1 MKSTIYSGQ
10 HVAHQC
16 SMSESSF
23 DDVNLQNAIFNNVN
37 LQASRYS
44 NINLMQGNF
53 YDVNL
58 SHAHFSYINLGGAVL
73 SNIVTWATNPLGVS
87 KKLPI
92 TFKDSDLS
100 GSTFSNVDMTNTTLE
115 SCQISGLVINGVDI
129 EALLKGDIIK
139 PDLQKVGWR
148 TQNETGSTN
157 KVSKGH
163 YMAKGSDKTL
173 CGVDVPSVEKVAEMS
188 TQIGT
193 SACKRCLGIKKNY

>member
-58 SHAHFSYINLGGAVL
+58 SHSQFSIVNLGGAVF
-73 SNIVTWATNPLGVS
+73 SNIVTLTTTPLGIS
-87 KKLPI
+87 KNAPI
-92 TFKDSDLS
+92 SFKDSDLS
-100 GSTFSNVDMTNTTLE
+100 ASTFNNVDMSNVVLE
-115 SCQISGLVINGVDI
+115 NCQISGLIINGIDI
-129 EALLKGDIIK
+129 EALLKGDISK
-139 PDLQKVGWR
+139 PELQKVGWR

-173 CGVDVPSVEKVAEMS
+173 CGVDVPSAEKVAEMS